1 MKKILI
7 TGSTGF
13 IGSTLIK
20 FFLYK
25 NYEVFALTRK
35 KNKSSLI
42 KYIKADIFDHKR
54 INKVFKKIKPNYLIH
69 LAWEASPN
77 KYQNSKA
84 NYKWLHSSLNL
95 YLNFCKYGGSKALIT
110 GSCAE
115 YDFNNYL
122 LKEKLIKNPEKKHS
136 FMMLGFKYFLHK
148 WVNNEIIVEG
158 IIPWKEFRKNSIN
171 ALNQIKSETKKGEQI
186 AVFSSGGTISS
197 MIGEVLGIENE
208 IVVADL
214 NFSVRNTSFSKLLYS
229 NKETNLL
236 TFNELPHLGND
247 MITFV

>member
-1 MKKILI
+1 MSKIYLFRHAQA
-7 TGSTGF
+7 S
-13 IGSTLIK
+13 IG
-20 FFLYK
+20 
-25 NYEVFALTRK
+25 
-35 KNKSSLI
+35 
-42 KYIKADIFDHKR
+42 
-54 INKVFKKIKPNYLIH
+54 
-69 LAWEASPN
+69 
-77 KYQNSKA
+77 KA
-84 NYKWLHSSLNL
+84 NYDVLSTKGEKQAAELGKYLCEEKLIFDRVYVGNLQRQKHTQEIVAKEYKNSALFMPKAIMLEGLNEHQATEAMKIEMPKMVNDK
-95 YLNFCKYGGSKALIT
+95 YLKS
-110 GSCAE
+110 
-115 YDFNNYL
+115 

-148 WVNNEIIVEG
+148 WVNNEIIVKG

-197 MIGEVLGIENE
+197 MIGKVLGIENE

-236 TFNELPHLGND
+236 TFNELPHLVD
-247 MITFV
+247 EMITFV